1 MRESLKNNT
10 KIKTIAFVS
19 AIILWMYVMAVVD
32 PEETRVLEDI
42 PIKITNI
49 NELREEEL
57 IIYPQEELNTDIYIT
72 GKLSNLKNIGKDD
85 INIYGQID
93 GPIEGKNDVY
103 LRASTS
109 QRVTYEFKN
118 PIMIV
123 NLEKLI
129 QEKRTLDIQI
139 EGASKNNIDELVVED
154 NIDSIKISGP
164 RTLVNEVQKIVG
176 VLDVDSRKE
185 DFYQTIKLQPVNEK
199 GDIVQGI
206 ELDKTTLKVNVS
218 MLQEKVVPIKLN
230 VVNNEEINQDIK
242 SYKLSKSEVTIK
254 GKKSIIDSIEYI
266 DTENISVESIIEGQS
281 KEVKL
286 NIPEGVISD
295 TEEVTVKINEGSKT
309 RELYYKSTEI
319 DIINTTRDDINVQPE
334 ELDITVTYSSDID
347 NIDKS
352 DIKLYIDLLENNNNT
367 NIYNIKYDT
376 KTDLSDISIEP
387 KTIKIK

>member
-295 TEEVTVKINEGSKT
+295 TEKVTVKINEGSKT